1 MKRVILVISLY
12 TAIIFGACI
21 GISFVYAARTPD
33 NLPILLDNAVKS
45 YTFFRGLSWFLT
57 ILPAVLISGFMIGC
71 AIQWKTNTEDSR
83 KKYSPA
89 MFERYKKVL
98 LVGIVLTFVLTF
110 SAEVFVPSVE
120 MHQITAEQNPAM
132 LTKYLSLGKTALAED
147 HAMLAWQYAEQ
158 AYAIYPKKADV
169 ATFYKNAKDAKDL
182 AASAAVANP
191 AAVDKI
197 VNPIQD
203 ANNGLTVK
211 QMIEKSQQAAT
222 DKQWIDA
229 HYWATLAITACS
241 GTDTNLAAA
250 QEAANTAWNNLN
262 NPVAFDSTEQKNFFD
277 RKKEGY
283 KALMNG
289 DDLQSYYIFN
299 ELYATHSSDPD
310 VVHYF
315 DLAKE
320 RVQAQYFFIDE
331 VSDLKKV
338 ETKRN
343 VYFCLPYADGSKDIV
358 YIQGDVSLKQA
369 GNVIRYLDGL
379 TIISFDKS
387 GLFKKKMYVPY
398 AKMIEDPVTVFGEEE
413 KNVLGI
419 TPKIKTVPYIQ
430 LYSVDRM
437 TKGVVCKPTYEYAP
451 SGQSKLAAP
460 SEASY
465 LVLPM
470 PYGDYSLLNEATAGA
485 ASMPYMS
492 LIRFVTKSTLYGY
505 AQEVFSQSLVQ
516 RGVYPLFLLILIVFA
531 AAFAWNYRVGERDL
545 FRFKWLFLFP
555 VFSAVVY
562 VVIDCR
568 KYLLTLLNYAF
579 VGTCGQYALLVAFV
593 AYVLLFFFVT
603 MIFMA
608 RRSS

>member
-1 MKRVILVISLY
+1 MKRIISVLLLY
-12 TAIIFGACI
+12 TIIIFGGCI
-21 GISFVYAARTPD
+21 AASFIYER
-33 NLPILLDNAVKS
+33 LPVLLADAVKQ
-45 YTFFRGLSWFLT
+45 YTFFRGLKWFYT

-71 AIQWKTNTEDSR
+71 AIQWKTNTEDS
-83 KKYSPA
+83 KEKFSPS
-89 MFERYKKVL
+89 MLKRYRHVL
-98 LVGIVLTFVLTF
+98 LIGLVMTCLLTFV
-110 SAEVFVPSVE
+110 AEIFLPSVNNR
-120 MHQITAEQNPAM
+120 QKQAEENPA
-132 LTKYLSLGKTALAED
+132 LLAKYMTLSTEALND
-147 HAMLAWQYAEQ
+147 GHTLLAWEYAER
-158 AYAIYPKKADV
+158 AYEIYPKKEEV
-169 ATFYKNAKDAKDL
+169 AALYKKAKDAKDL
-182 AASAAVANP
+182 ADSSEEKSVP
-191 AAVDKI
+191 EEVIEHPLEEKDTGYTI
-197 VNPIQD
+197 RELV
-203 ANNGLTVK
+203 
-211 QMIEKSQQAAT
+211 EKSQKAAEE
-222 DKQWIDA
+222 KKWFES
-229 HYWATLAITACS
+229 HYWATLAVTACS

-250 QEAANTAWNNLN
+250 QAAANTAWNNLN

-398 AKMIEDPVTVFGEEE
+398 AKMIEEPVTVFGEEE

-562 VVIDCR
+562 VVIDCC